1 MNILR
6 PGQDGYAE
14 EVAGFQTAVP
24 SSPAVVVT
32 AENADDVVAAVR
44 YAAEHDLP
52 VAVQA
57 TGHGL
62 TAGTDGLLIST
73 RRMTGVEIDADART
87 ARVEAGVRWG
97 AVIEAA
103 APHGLAPLSGS
114 SPDVG
119 VVGYTLSGGFGL
131 MARRYGRAAD
141 HVRALDVVTADG
153 ELRRVEPG
161 SDLFWA
167 LRGGRDSFGIVT
179 AMEFALVPVTELY
192 GGGLHFDT
200 ADLPAVLRA
209 WRTWSMAAPDTLST
223 SIAVLPLPDLP
234 MVPEPLRGKHVAHV
248 RVAYLGDDGDEL
260 VAPLQ
265 AVAPTLTD
273 SLRRMPFT
281 ESGSIAA
288 EPPHPHGY
296 HGTNATVTQL
306 NDAMLDAVLEHAGPG
321 AAVPTVLIVDRLGGA
336 LAEAP
341 EQPGVGWDRSAEYVV
356 RALSVVGDDGIEAVR
371 RAHAKLFDAL
381 APWSTG
387 RLLPFVY
394 GEHAPS
400 EVAESVHPSGE
411 LARLREVKRRYDAR
425 GTLRPLAK
433 GE

>member
-260 VAPLQ
+260 VAPLR

-356 RALSVVGDDGIEAVR
+356 RALSVVGDDGVEVVR

-394 GEHAPS
+394 GEHAPA

>member
-6 PGQDGYAE
+6 PGRDGYAE

-24 SSPAVVVT
+24 SSPAAVVT
-32 AENADDVVAAVR
+32 AENADDVIAAVR

-73 RRMTGVEIDADART
+73 RRMTGVEIDAEART

-260 VAPLQ
+260 VAPLRS
-265 AVAPTLTD
+265 VAPTLTD
-273 SLRRMPFT
+273 SLRRMAFT

-321 AAVPTVLIVDRLGGA
+321 AAVPTVLIIDRLGGA

-356 RALSVVGDDGIEAVR
+356 RALSVVGDDGVEAVR

-394 GEHAPS
+394 GEHAPA
-400 EVAESVHPSGE
+400 EVAERVHPSGE
-411 LARLREVKRRYDAR
+411 LAKLREVKRRYDAR
-425 GTLRPLAK
+425 GTFRPVAK
-433 GE
+433 GR

>member
-356 RALSVVGDDGIEAVR
+356 RALSVVGDDGVEVVR

-394 GEHAPS
+394 GEHAPA